1 MYCSDYI
8 VVYSNRGDKVLVRE
22 ITSEQGDSGRF
33 TQNALLSTLGY
44 TQRDKIQLFVKNN
57 NLHCAG
63 NGLRGPLLLINY
75 RIGLILK
82 SRGSFILFQVLYPSR
97 ERGQNFILDLRKKDR
112 YYGFFLQQVYGARVL
127 KLQASKN
134 KTRFA
139 PYPYTIEGH
148 VYMNPD
154 GPDFCIPPTSV
165 PEEFMKR
172 FNRLPDNFCFKNY
185 STPSPHIRNLRN
197 AKSSLVVYVADS
209 FSRTYL
215 GERANCFYAPV
226 GEPIPVECPW
236 ESRDGSNAMYV

>member
-1 MYCSDYI
+1 MYGSDYI
-8 VVYSNRGDKVLVRE
+8 VVYSNRGDKVLVQE

-44 TQRDKIQLFVKNN
+44 SQREKIQLFVKNN